1 MNLKGLRWVVY
12 CCDCNADK
20 IKEYNV
26 LSGKIFLEE
35 IKEIMKKCRD
45 KDREEFSEALKRKM
59 MYHFWSRCEWE
70 LIIEI
75 TEDNRI
81 FLIPWAGC
89 REPDKVK
96 IDVTDD
102 ESFDWRGFAK
112 KHINQQVYKTKAK
125 IDVYDQLNYR
135 WEEFVD
141 YVLNS
146 GIYRPRKK
154 KIETE

>member
-1 MNLKGLRWVVY
+1 MNVKDLKWNVY
-12 CCDCNADK
+12 RYNFNARK
-20 IKEYNV
+20 IETYNV
-26 LSGKIFLEE
+26 LSGKFFLEE
-35 IKEIMKKCRD
+35 VKKIMKKHRD
-45 KDREEFSEALKRKM
+45 KDRSEFSESLRRET

-89 REPDKVK
+89 SEPDEVK

-102 ESFDWRGFAK
+102 TSFDWKGFAEQ
-112 KHINQQVYKTKAK
+112 HIAQQPYKTKAK
-125 IDVYDQLNYR
+125 IDVFDQLNYR
-135 WEEFVD
+135 WEEYVD

-154 KIETE
+154 KTEI

>member
-1 MNLKGLRWVVY
+1 MNTKNLKWNVY
-12 CCDCNADK
+12 RFNCNSQK
-20 IKEYNV
+20 IETYNV
-26 LSGKIFLEE
+26 LSGKYFLEE
-35 IKEIMKKCRD
+35 IKKIMVKHRD
-45 KDREEFSEALKRKM
+45 KDRSEFSEALRREM

-70 LIIEI
+70 VIIEI

-81 FLIPWAGC
+81 FLIPWVGC
-89 REPDKVK
+89 RESDEVKV
-96 IDVTDD
+96 DVTDD
-102 ESFDWRGFAK
+102 TSFDWRGFAE

-154 KIETE
+154 KTEV

>member
-1 MNLKGLRWVVY
+1 MNVKDLKWNVY
-12 CCDCNADK
+12 RFNFNSQK
-20 IKEYNV
+20 IETYNV
-26 LSGKIFLEE
+26 LSGHYFLEE
-35 IKEIMKKCRD
+35 IKKIMKKHRD
-45 KDREEFSEALKRKM
+45 KDRSEFSEALRREM

-70 LIIEI
+70 VIIEI

-89 REPDKVK
+89 REPDEAK

-102 ESFDWRGFAK
+102 TSFDWRGFAE
-112 KHINQQVYKTKAK
+112 KHINQQIYKTKAK

-154 KIETE
+154 KIDKE

>member
-1 MNLKGLRWVVY
+1 MNTKDLKWIVY
-12 CCDCNADK
+12 RYNFNADK
-20 IKEYNV
+20 IETYNV

-35 IKEIMKKCRD
+35 IKKIMVKHRD
-45 KDREEFSEALKRKM
+45 KDREEFAEALKRKM

-70 LIIEI
+70 VIIEI

-81 FLIPWAGC
+81 FLIPWVGC
-89 REPDKVK
+89 KEPNEVK

-102 ESFDWRGFAK
+102 TSFDWRGFAE
-112 KHINQQVYKTKAK
+112 KHINQQRYKTRAK

-146 GIYRPRKK
+146 KIYRPRKRK
-154 KIETE
+154 AD

>member
-1 MNLKGLRWVVY
+1 MNTKNLKWLVY
-12 CCDCNADK
+12 RFNVNSQK
-20 IKEYNV
+20 IETYNV
-26 LSGKIFLEE
+26 LGGKYFLEE
-35 IKEIMKKCRD
+35 IKKIIKKCRD
-45 KDREEFSEALKRKM
+45 KDRSEFSEALRRETI
-59 MYHFWSRCEWE
+59 YHFWSRCEWE

-89 REPDKVK
+89 REPDEAK

-102 ESFDWRGFAK
+102 TGFDWRGFAE
-112 KHINQQVYKTKAK
+112 KHINQQIYKTKAK
-125 IDVYDQLNYR
+125 IDVYDQLNYM

-146 GIYRPRKK
+146 GIYRRRKA
-154 KIETE
+154 

>member
-1 MNLKGLRWVVY
+1 MNSKDLKWVVHY
-12 CCDCNADK
+12 YNFNANK
-20 IKEYNV
+20 IEEYNV
-26 LSGKIFLEE
+26 LGGKYFLEE
-35 IKEIMKKCRD
+35 IKKIMKKYKDKNRD
-45 KDREEFSEALKRKM
+45 EFSEALKREM

-102 ESFDWRGFAK
+102 KSFDWRGFAE
-112 KHINQQVYKTKAK
+112 KHIRQQVYKTKAK
-125 IDVYDQLNYR
+125 IDVFDQLDYR
-135 WEEFVD
+135 WEEFID

-146 GIYRPRKK
+146 KIYRPRKK
-154 KIETE
+154 KTE

>member
-1 MNLKGLRWVVY
+1 MNVKKLKWNVY
-12 CCDCNADK
+12 RHNFNADK
-20 IKEYNV
+20 IEIYNV
-26 LSGKIFLEE
+26 LSGKFFLEE
-35 IKEIMKKCRD
+35 IKKIMKKHRD
-45 KDREEFSEALKRKM
+45 KDRNEFSEALKREM

-81 FLIPWAGC
+81 FLIPWVGC
-89 REPDKVK
+89 NKPDEVK

-102 ESFDWRGFAK
+102 ESFDWRGFAE

-125 IDVYDQLNYR
+125 IDVFDQLDYR
-135 WEEFVD
+135 WEEFVG

-146 GIYRPRKK
+146 GLYRPRKK
-154 KIETE
+154 KTEI

>member
-1 MNLKGLRWVVY
+1 MNVKDLKWNVY
-12 CCDCNADK
+12 RFNFNSQK
-20 IKEYNV
+20 IETYNV
-26 LSGKIFLEE
+26 LSGKYFLEE
-35 IKEIMKKCRD
+35 IKKIMVKHRD
-45 KDREEFSEALKRKM
+45 KDRSEFSEALRREM

-102 ESFDWRGFAK
+102 TSFDWRGFAE
-112 KHINQQVYKTKAK
+112 KHINQQIYKTKAK

-154 KIETE
+154 KIDKE

>member
-1 MNLKGLRWVVY
+1 MNVKDLKWIVY
-12 CCDCNADK
+12 RHNFNADK
-20 IKEYNV
+20 IETYNV
-26 LSGKIFLEE
+26 LNGKFFLEE
-35 IKEIMKKCRD
+35 IKKIMKKHRD
-45 KDREEFSEALKRKM
+45 KDKGEFSESLKREM
-59 MYHFWSRCEWE
+59 MYHFWGRCEWE

-81 FLIPWAGC
+81 LLIPWVGS
-89 REPDKVK
+89 REPNKIK

-102 ESFDWRGFAK
+102 ESFDWRGFAE

-125 IDVYDQLNYR
+125 IDVFDQLDYR

-146 GIYRPRKK
+146 GLYRPRKK
-154 KIETE
+154 KTE